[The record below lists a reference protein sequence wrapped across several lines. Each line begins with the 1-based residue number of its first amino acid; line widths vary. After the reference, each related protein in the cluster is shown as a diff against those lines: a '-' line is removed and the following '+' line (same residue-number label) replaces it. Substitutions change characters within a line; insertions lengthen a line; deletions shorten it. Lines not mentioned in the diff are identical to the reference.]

1 MSQNRYGEDAWGLA
15 LRTAGAGT
23 KISPVI
29 SKGRAYK
36 DMKAELLIAF
46 GQKPEEV
53 WTELMRA
60 QQLEVGESF

>member
-1 MSQNRYGEDAWGLA
+1 M
-15 LRTAGAGT
+15 RTAGAGT